1 MKPTSTF
8 ILFFL
13 FLTYSIST
21 VIAQKMTPE
30 QVVQKSM
37 ESYNNRNIEEFMK
50 VMDSNVTFHNF
61 SDGTVTMQGAAS
73 CAKFYTALFDASPN
87 LNSTVLTRTVFGNKI
102 IDHEYII
109 GRNGSKEAIELVLIY
124 EVENEK
130 IVKVTVLREESE

>member
-1 MKPTSTF
+1 MKVISFPA
-8 ILFFL
+8 LFFL
-13 FLTYSIST
+13 SLLLFTPTLN
-21 VIAQKMTPE
+21 AQEMTPE

-37 ESYNNRNIEEFMK
+37 ESYNSRNIVAFMS

-61 SDGTVTMQGAAS
+61 SDGNITMQGAAA
-73 CAKFYTALFDASPN
+73 CMEFYSALFDASPK

-102 IDHEYII
+102 IDHEYIV

-130 IVKVTVLREESE
+130 IVKVTVLRK

>member
-1 MKPTSTF
+1 MKFFLGP

-13 FLTYSIST
+13 FLFYATPT
-21 VIAQKMTPE
+21 LIAQEMTPE

-37 ESYNNRNIEEFMK
+37 ESYNNRDIEAFMQ
-50 VMDSNVTFHNF
+50 VMDPNVTFHNF
-61 SDGTVTMQGAAS
+61 SNGIITMQGKVACS
-73 CAKFYTALFDASPN
+73 QFYSALFDASPK

-102 IDHEYII
+102 IDHEYIV

-130 IVKVTVLREESE
+130 INKITVLQKEN